1 MSATILKV
9 ELCEE
14 CILTECGGEIYDD
27 QIEEGVIYMSKLPDM
42 LISPVYTDDSES
54 EVEQHFSWGECE
66 GCDTRLGGTRYT
78 YHAVS
83 R

>member
-1 MSATILKV
+1 MSATV
-9 ELCEE
+9 FTVQLCEE

-27 QIEEGVIYMSKLPDM
+27 QIEEGVVYMSKLPDM
-42 LISPVYTDDSES
+42 LISPVYTDDTES
-54 EVEQHFSWGECE
+54 EVKQTALAWYCD

-78 YHAVS
+78 YHAVP